1 MGVTSA
7 WTTLMALALGTGC
20 TGPGEEAPPPQAGA
34 GGSGG
39 SQPTTSAASTTGA
52 GAGGGGTPY
61 VCDPPAEPGSIWE
74 RTAESLSVDEVYPV
88 PMCKYRG
95 DVLFIVNTAAV

>member
-1 MGVTSA
+1 
-7 WTTLMALALGTGC
+7 
-20 TGPGEEAPPPQAGA
+20 
-34 GGSGG
+34 
-39 SQPTTSAASTTGA
+39 
-52 GAGGGGTPY
+52 

-74 RTAESLSVDEVYPV
+74 REAESLSVDEVYPV